1 MINYTLKDLNPE
13 EILRFA
19 KLICYSPIK
28 MGDIVRVTSGGG
40 NDSQFPGYPFV
51 SKPGG
56 NVNHKIAT
64 GGEVLFVVDVY
75 LNTHD
80 SLSFK
85 LKKSL
90 DIEEYYV
97 VRQDY
102 IELIETD
109 SLTHFVEQINQEL
122 NE

>member
-19 KLICYSPIK
+19 KLICDSPIN
-28 MGDIVRVTSGGG
+28 MGDIVKVTSGGG
-40 NDSQFPGYPFV
+40 NDSQFPGYPF
-51 SKPGG
+51 PGKF
-56 NVNHKIAT
+56 NINMNHKIAT

-75 LNTHD
+75 LNTQD
-80 SLSFK
+80 RLSFK

-90 DIEEYYV
+90 NVEEYYV
-97 VRQDY
+97 VREGY
-102 IELIETD
+102 VELIEVD
-109 SLTHFVEQINQEL
+109 SLTCFVEQINQEL